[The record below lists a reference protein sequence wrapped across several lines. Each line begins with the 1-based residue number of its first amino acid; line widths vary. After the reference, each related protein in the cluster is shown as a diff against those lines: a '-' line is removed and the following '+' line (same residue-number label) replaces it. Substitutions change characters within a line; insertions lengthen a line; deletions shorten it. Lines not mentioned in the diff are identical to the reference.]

1 MLPNGDASIVH
12 CQPAEYPVDRLAAG
26 CGLAQTSGLPR
37 FRCANAADPAPSN
50 RRRALKPPLRDARPL
65 RPVAA
70 LATACTAPLLVAIAA
85 PATAQSYPARPIRM
99 IVPFAP
105 GGPTDVV
112 GRIVAQKLTDT
123 LGQQVVVDN
132 RAGAGGNIGM
142 GLAAHSVPDG
152 HTLLMVSS
160 SFVVNPGLYEKIP
173 YDPVKSFRPI
183 SNLAAAPN
191 IYIAHPS
198 VPAQGVADIVKLAQ
212 ANPKKYSYG
221 TPGIGTT
228 PDLAAA
234 LFRFTTKIDIAAVP
248 FNGAGPAIAAV
259 VANQLPFG
267 CVAMPGAAPHVK
279 GGRLRGLAVTSAKRS
294 STFPEIPTMAEAGFA
309 NQESDTLQGLLV
321 PTGTPAVIAE
331 RLYRDAMKVL
341 QMPDARDRITS
352 IGFDIVATTPAEFA
366 AQIRAE
372 VAKWT
377 RVVKDAGIKVE

>member
-1 MLPNGDASIVH
+1 MTAGANFKAVAP
-12 CQPAEYPVDRLAAG
+12 PLAARG
-26 CGLAQTSGLPR
+26 MVLPQR
-37 FRCANAADPAPSN
+37 LEKLLICVPRIV
-50 RRRALKPPLRDARPL
+50 ALCVTG
-65 RPVAA
+65 VAA
-70 LATACTAPLLVAIAA
+70 VAGTS
-85 PATAQSYPARPIRM
+85 PSATAQTYPTRPVRM

-142 GLAAHSVPDG
+142 GLAAHAVPDG
-152 HTLLMVSS
+152 HTLLLVSS

-173 YDPVKSFRPI
+173 YDAVKSFTPI

-221 TPGIGTT
+221 TPGVGTT

-234 LFRFTTKIDIAAVP
+234 LFRFMTKIDIAAVP

-259 VANQLPFG
+259 IANQLPFG

-279 GGRLRGLAVTSAKRS
+279 GGRLRALAVTSAKRS
-294 STFPEIPTMAEAGFA
+294 SAFPDVPTMAESGFP
-309 NQESDTLQGLLV
+309 NQESDTIQALLV
-321 PTGTPAVIAE
+321 PAGTPPAIAK
-331 RLYRDAMKVL
+331 RLHADATKIM
-341 QMPDARDRITS
+341 QMPDVRERITS
-352 IGFDIVATTPAEFA
+352 IGFDIVAGTPAELA

-372 VAKWT
+372 VAKWSK
-377 RVVKDAGIKVE
+377 VVKDAGIKVE